1 MLVFYFL
8 GGNIIFVG
16 HAATLELMAIAFQRI
31 EDKIEE
37 PHSYQISK
45 NLLKVP
51 YCALGAMKDK
61 PYELMSPPCPPS
73 INSSSGRFDWRIL
86 QN

>member
-1 MLVFYFL
+1 MINIFS
-8 GGNIIFVG
+8 GGNILFIG
-16 HAATLELMAIAFQRI
+16 HAATLEMMTVALHRM

-37 PHSYQISK
+37 PYAYKISN

-51 YCALGAMKDK
+51 YCAFGAMKDK
-61 PYELMSPPCPPS
+61 PFELMSPPCPPS

-86 QN
+86 QDL